1 MIHALPREGYEKA
14 RALFLGPHLEL
25 VIDAVIAGNHAGTI
39 WVDDVA
45 HPNTALMW
53 DHSYSYYLAGAAD
66 NGGANEALA
75 RLVTERLFPEA
86 RARQLG
92 VFKVYASSGEWE
104 QPLEMLFPNS
114 SLVRRGRVFYTFSQL
129 KVPDWRERVPEGFSV
144 RRIDR
149 ETLEAAALKNVAAVT
164 EEIELMWNFV
174 EAFLRRGFGFWMV
187 AGDEIVCW
195 CTAEY
200 ASAGKCGI
208 GIETAEAHQGRG
220 FATLT
225 AAAFAEHCASE
236 GITPHWEAWRANG
249 PSVAVAE
256 KVGFERTVEFAVYV
270 GRIGPV

>member
-1 MIHALPREGYEKA
+1 MIHALPRDGHEKA

-39 WVDDVA
+39 WVDDLA
-45 HPNTALMW
+45 HPSTALMW

-66 NGGANEALA
+66 DAEVNEALA

-86 RARQLG
+86 RARQIG
-92 VFKVYASSGEWE
+92 VFKVYAASGEWE
-104 QPLEMLFPNS
+104 QTLEMLFPNR
-114 SLVRRGRVFYTFSQL
+114 SLVRRWRVFYTFSCL
-129 KVPDWRERVPEGFSV
+129 KVPDWRKRVPDGFSV

-149 ETLEAAALKNVAAVT
+149 ETLEASALKNVAAVT
-164 EEIELMWNFV
+164 EEIELMWNSV

-208 GIETAEAHQGRG
+208 GIETVEAHQMRG

-225 AAAFAEHCASE
+225 AAAFAEHCVAE
-236 GITPHWEAWRANG
+236 GITPHWEAWRANA

-256 KVGFERTVEFAVYV
+256 KVGFEKTVEFAVYV
-270 GRIGPV
+270 GRIGPA